1 MFAVFKMAECG
12 RSSSI
17 LYILYIAERSKRKKV
32 KRKRI
37 DEVDRNWRQMV
48 GGRFEN

>member
-1 MFAVFKMAECG
+1 MHFG
-12 RSSSI
+12 RYLEKKSI
-17 LYILYIAERSKRKKV
+17 FRKELAERSKRKKV